1 MLRPPHTRYRRL
13 YVYHLSLAAMPE
25 IDDPDYI
32 GGWIEDG
39 TAILFFHRDR
49 GPEMEELCRREGCG
63 MIYQADLDYEDWEAG
78 LAVERFSCGGLSF
91 APVWEA
97 TGADIV
103 IDPSVVFGSG
113 FHPSTRLAIEGM
125 CDLLA
130 RAPGVDS
137 VLDLGC
143 GTGILAIA
151 AARKGVRRIAAVDNN
166 PLACRVAERNA
177 AANHVEITVQNAD
190 LRKQEPRADA
200 DLLVAN
206 LYHALL
212 LDLFGKPWFWR
223 PRFHLLAGFI
233 PAMEEELLAALPDP
247 PPRFLDRRRR
257 ERWCMWL
264 LESPAG

>member
-1 MLRPPHTRYRRL
+1 MLRPPHRRYRRL
-13 YVYHLSLAAMPE
+13 HVYHLSLATVPE

-32 GGWIEDG
+32 GGWLEDG

-49 GPEMEELCRREGCG
+49 DREMEELCARHGAG
-63 MIYQADLDYEDWEAG
+63 IIYRADLDYEDWEAG

-91 APVWEA
+91 APVWEG
-97 TGADIV
+97 GADVV

-125 CDLLA
+125 SELMEQRPDI
-130 RAPGVDS
+130 RE

-143 GTGILAIA
+143 GTGILAVTA
-151 AARKGVRRIAAVDNN
+151 AKKGARRVTAVDNN
-166 PLACRVAERNA
+166 PLACRVAEKNA
-177 AANHVEITVQNAD
+177 AANGVDITVREAD
-190 LRKQEPRADA
+190 LRREEVESGA

-212 LDLFGKPWFWR
+212 VELFAREWFWR
-223 PRFHLLAGFI
+223 PRYHLLAGFI
-233 PAMEEELLAALPDP
+233 PAMEEELLAALPSP
-247 PPRFLDRRRR
+247 APRFLDRRRQ

-264 LESPAG
+264 LESRG